1 MTKNSNLD
9 RLYIDS
15 VMPGQTELGH
25 AQKRGRKFILQVINY
40 IQKKINPSYHS
51 HLKNTAIA
59 MKIDRTSEI
68 PERGGITFIQ
78 TDNDSKK
85 KGQRYWNRVGSR
97 EKGEKAKNKFNK

>member
-1 MTKNSNLD
+1 
-9 RLYIDS
+9 
-15 VMPGQTELGH
+15 
-25 AQKRGRKFILQVINY
+25 
-40 IQKKINPSYHS
+40 
-51 HLKNTAIA
+51 